1 MRRPGEEQEK
11 RVPTRLGSR
20 FRWGPRCRADGAT
33 VCSHRRPGPVR
44 TKNPLQSTV
53 IHGESL
59 SPRVRGKGAEGGVEL
74 SLPRDPSRQ
83 WSDFRGRARPRTT
96 SAPAATT
103 HLRTCHLHLRSPAL
117 RCLSAGAGAVPEV
130 VEARA

>member
-74 SLPRDPSRQ
+74 TSSPSPETRETRRGT
-83 WSDFRGRARPRTT
+83 SDFRGRARPRTT
-96 SAPAATT
+96 SAPA
-103 HLRTCHLHLRSPAL
+103 TCTSGL

>member
-74 SLPRDPSRQ
+74 TSSPSPETRETVRLQRQ
-83 WSDFRGRARPRTT
+83 
-96 SAPAATT
+96 SAAAH
-103 HLRTCHLHLRSPAL
+103 HLRTCHLHLRSPL
-117 RCLSAGAGAVPEV
+117 PLGGGRRGAGGG
-130 VEARA
+130 RG

>member
-96 SAPAATT
+96 SAPATSAPATCT
-103 HLRTCHLHLRSPAL
+103 SGL

>member
-74 SLPRDPSRQ
+74 SVQRPVT
-83 WSDFRGRARPRTT
+83 DFRGADARPRTT
-96 SAPAATT
+96 SAPA
-103 HLRTCHLHLRSPAL
+103 TCTSGL